1 MQTDG
6 TIYYDTRIDPTN
18 FDRDA
23 KSLQKKL
30 GSILKGIEKMSV
42 GIENAAKATPAAI
55 ASARKQMVE
64 LQHNIDEFED
74 SLKQMEN
81 AGIVDK
87 DFFKVEKQI
96 KKTELA
102 LEQLVQ
108 KQLQMKE
115 YAMQDKGWQIYKSM
129 EASSGREAR
138 IEDYFA
144 DDKAWKKL
152 TIKIGDTK
160 ATLNALNQEAKKF
173 EWIKA
178 SDTERY
184 SALSAGLE
192 EARRKYAELNDQVD
206 AFEHSSDGAFAG
218 ASKSVTKFGSMM
230 KMTLARMM
238 IREMIN
244 QMKEGFQN
252 LAKYSS
258 SFNKTMSDA
267 KSSLSG
273 FRNSLSTAFAPVV
286 QTVIPYLVKLVDWLT
301 IAMNA
306 IGKFFAA
313 LSGKKTYVQ
322 ATKAAEN
329 YAEAAGAAAD
339 AAERG
344 ARAFD
349 ELNEIDSSK
358 ASGGAGAGGANVND
372 MFEEVKIEG
381 GFLDQLDNIKR
392 IVEDIGILLLAWKLK
407 DTFLGTLG
415 KVASIGVAIRET
427 ISYVEAF
434 MDAWKNGVDF
444 GNLAQMITSL
454 AVAVTALQIAFG
466 PAVAGIG
473 ALIGACGLLLVALKD
488 VLENGF
494 NAENVAMAVAGMI
507 AAFTGLSLF
516 LGDFGFLLMGLG
528 AGLVVAIVSGI
539 KSNIEEIKTVWQ
551 PLVDA
556 WTNFWD
562 AKAFS
567 KEWWEYGAAILD
579 GLWQGLK
586 DTGKILWDWFINDF
600 WNPLVEDIK
609 GFLGIHSPS
618 TLFEDIG
625 INILQGLFDGV
636 YSMISPIW
644 NVFSD
649 IWEGIKAVFEPV
661 TSWLG
666 GTFADAWE
674 AVKNVFSDDG
684 NIFEGIKEGVENT
697 FKTIVNK
704 LIDGINTIIAKPF
717 NKINSMLSTI
727 RNAEILGLRPFRGI
741 GSVSVP
747 QIPKLATGAVIPAN
761 REFLAILGDQNKGTN
776 IETPESLLRQIIRE
790 ELDSEGNDGR
800 PIYINVRF
808 GNSTMKRVLI
818 GTLKD
823 IRKTSGVEVS
833 LG

>member
-6 TIYYDTRIDPTN
+6 SIYYDTRISTTN

-30 GSILKGIEKMSV
+30 GGVLKSIEKMTV
-42 GIENAAKATPAAI
+42 GIDNAAKATPAAI
-55 ASARKQMVE
+55 ASAQKKMVE
-64 LQHNIDEFED
+64 LRYTIDELEKDLSTFGNKEIF
-74 SLKQMEN
+74 S
-81 AGIVDK
+81 K
-87 DFFKVEKQI
+87 DFFNLEK
-96 KKTELA
+96 
-102 LEQLVQ
+102 
-108 KQLQMKE
+108 
-115 YAMQDKGWQIYKSM
+115 
-129 EASSGREAR
+129 
-138 IEDYFA
+138 
-144 DDKAWKKL
+144 
-152 TIKIGDTK
+152 
-160 ATLNALNQEAKKF
+160 
-173 EWIKA
+173 
-178 SDTERY
+178 
-184 SALSAGLE
+184 E
-192 EARRKYAELNDQVD
+192 EARLTKQRDKLQAQISAIESEYPRNVTEATLMMNKAWVKLDEKIKATEIAIEEVQNKMSKFSAVHGVD
-206 AFEHSSDGAFAG
+206 AAAYSQLTSQLQAAREEYSLLNKQVEEFSQQSGNSFAG
-218 ASKSVTKFGSMM
+218 ATKSVMKFGNMVG
-230 KMTLARMM
+230 MTVTRML
-238 IREMIN
+238 IREMVN

-273 FRNSLSTAFAPVV
+273 FRNSLSVAFAPIV
-286 QTVIPYLVKLVDWLT
+286 QAIIPYLVKLVDWLT

-349 ELNEIDSSK
+349 ELNEVDSKS
-358 ASGGAGAGGANVND
+358 GAGGAGSSGTNVND
-372 MFEEVKIEG
+372 MFEEVEIQG
-381 GFLDQLDNIKR
+381 GFLEQLDNIKR
-392 IVEDIGILLLAWKLK
+392 IVEEIGILLLAWKLK
-407 DTFLGTLG
+407 DTFLGSLG
-415 KVASIGVAIRET
+415 KVISLGVALRET
-427 ISYVEAF
+427 VSYVEAF
-434 MDAWKNGVDF
+434 MDAWENGVDF

-454 AVAVTALQIAFG
+454 AVAVTALYIAFG
-466 PAVAGIG
+466 PAVAGVG
-473 ALIGACGLLLVALKD
+473 LIVGTLGLLAAAIKDLK
-488 VLENGF
+488 ENGL
-494 NAENVAMAVAGMI
+494 NPENIAMLLAGI
-507 AAFTGLSLF
+507 TGLLAGISLMTGN
-516 LGDFGFLLMGLG
+516 LKPLLLGLG
-528 AGLVVAIVSGI
+528 AELVVALIAGI
-539 KSNIEEIKTVWQ
+539 MANWEEIKTVWQ

-556 WTNFWD
+556 WTNFLD

-600 WNPLVEDIK
+600 WNPLVEDVK
-609 GFLGIHSPS
+609 DFLGIHSPS

-625 INILQGLFDGV
+625 KNLLQGLFNGIQA
-636 YSMISPIW
+636 MTSPIW
-644 NVFSD
+644 NLFSD
-649 IWEGIKAVFEPV
+649 VWEGIKAVFEPV

-674 AVKNVFSDDG
+674 AVKNVFSDGG

-697 FKTIVNK
+697 FRTIVNK
-704 LIDGINTIIAKPF
+704 LIDGVNTIIAKPF
-717 NKINSMLSTI
+717 NKINSMISTI
-727 RNAEILGLRPFRGI
+727 RNAEILGLRPFRGL

-747 QIPKLATGAVIPAN
+747 QIPKLATGAVIPPN
-761 REFLAILGDQNKGTN
+761 KEFLAVLGDQNKGTN
-776 IETPESLLRQIIRE
+776 IETPEALLRKIMRD
-790 ELDSEGNDGR
+790 ELDGEGNDNR